1 MFGLNLPSAIKVITS
16 FALSTIAGKS
26 GNLLSTSEVS
36 LIISFVFYAVFQFL
50 WLVFDSLK
58 TNEELLDNP
67 FKLPAVFQ
75 FKNYTEAIEAAGLG
89 RLIINSLVISTC
101 ATFLNIL
108 FASMCAFVIARHT
121 FWGKN
126 VLFLMITAGIL
137 VPLNALII
145 PYFAIINFLN
155 LYDTRIGLILVYCAV
170 GLPVSTFILTE
181 FFRSI
186 PKEIEEASFLDGC
199 NFVAR
204 YFRIM
209 LPLALPGLATAGTFQ
224 FILCWNEFIYA
235 MLLTSSTEIRTIQFG
250 ISYFTNQ
257 FFSDYVGMFAAVVV
271 SILPSITVFILF
283 KERVIT
289 GLTAGS
295 VKG

>member
-1 MFGLNLPSAIKVITS
+1 MQKDLSLNFYFIFKWVI
-16 FALSTIAGKS
+16 
-26 GNLLSTSEVS
+26 
-36 LIISFVFYAVFQFL
+36 IISFVFYAVFPFL
-50 WLVFDSLK
+50 WLVLASLK
-58 TNEELLDNP
+58 TNAELLNNP
-67 FKLPAVFQ
+67 FTLPEVFQ
-75 FKNYTEAIEAAGLG
+75 FKNYSNAIQEAGLG
-89 RLIINSLVISTC
+89 RLIINSLVISTS

-108 FASMCAFVIARHT
+108 FSSMCAFAIARHT
-121 FWGKN
+121 FWGNN

-155 LYDTRIGLILVYCAV
+155 LYDTRIGLIIVYCAV

-181 FFRSI
+181 FFKSI
-186 PKEIEEASFLDGC
+186 PKEIEEASYLDGC
-199 NFVAR
+199 NFAAR
-204 YFRIM
+204 YFKIM
-209 LPLALPGLATAGTFQ
+209 LPLALPGLATEGTFQ

-235 MLLTSSTEIRTIQFG
+235 MLLTSSTDIRTIQFG

-257 FFSDYVGMFAAVVV
+257 FFSDYVGMFAAVVI
-271 SILPSITVFILF
+271 SIIPSITVFILF
-283 KERVIT
+283 QEKVIN

>member
-1 MFGLNLPSAIKVITS
+1 MQKDLSSNFYFIFKWVI
-16 FALSTIAGKS
+16 
-26 GNLLSTSEVS
+26 
-36 LIISFVFYAVFQFL
+36 IISFVFYAVFPFL
-50 WLVFDSLK
+50 WLVLASLK
-58 TNEELLDNP
+58 TNAELLNNP
-67 FKLPAVFQ
+67 FTLPEVFQ
-75 FKNYTEAIEAAGLG
+75 FKNYSNAIQEAGLG
-89 RLIINSLVISTC
+89 RLIINSLVISTS

-108 FASMCAFVIARHT
+108 FSSMCAFAIARHT
-121 FWGKN
+121 FWGNN
-126 VLFLMITAGIL
+126 VLFLMISAGIL

-155 LYDTRIGLILVYCAV
+155 LYDTRIGLIIVYCAV

-181 FFRSI
+181 FFKSI
-186 PKEIEEASFLDGC
+186 PKEIEEASYLDGC
-199 NFVAR
+199 NFAAR
-204 YFRIM
+204 YFKIM

-235 MLLTSSTEIRTIQFG
+235 MLLTSSTDIRTIQFG

-257 FFSDYVGMFAAVVV
+257 FFSDYVGMFAAVVI
-271 SILPSITVFILF
+271 SIIPSITVFILF
-283 KERVIT
+283 QEKVIS

>member
-1 MFGLNLPSAIKVITS
+1 MKRDLSANFYFIFKWVI
-16 FALSTIAGKS
+16 
-26 GNLLSTSEVS
+26 
-36 LIISFVFYAVFQFL
+36 IISFVFYAVFPFL
-50 WLVFDSLK
+50 WLVLASLK
-58 TNEELLDNP
+58 TNAELLDNP

-108 FASMCAFVIARHT
+108 FASMCAFAIARHT

-155 LYDTRIGLILVYCAV
+155 LYDTRIGLILVYCSI

-181 FFRSI
+181 FFSARVACKI
-186 PKEIEEASFLDGC
+186 PALVFKDSFC
-199 NFVAR
+199 
-204 YFRIM
+204 
-209 LPLALPGLATAGTFQ
+209 
-224 FILCWNEFIYA
+224 
-235 MLLTSSTEIRTIQFG
+235 LL
-250 ISYFTNQ
+250 
-257 FFSDYVGMFAAVVV
+257 V
-271 SILPSITVFILF
+271 S
-283 KERVIT
+283 
-289 GLTAGS
+289 
-295 VKG
+295 

>member
-1 MFGLNLPSAIKVITS
+1 MQKDLSSNFYFIFKWVI
-16 FALSTIAGKS
+16 
-26 GNLLSTSEVS
+26 
-36 LIISFVFYAVFQFL
+36 IISFVFYAVFPFL
-50 WLVFDSLK
+50 WLVLASLK
-58 TNEELLDNP
+58 TNAELLNNP
-67 FKLPAVFQ
+67 FTLPEVFQ
-75 FKNYTEAIEAAGLG
+75 FKNYSNAIQEAGLG
-89 RLIINSLVISTC
+89 RLIINSLVISTS

-108 FASMCAFVIARHT
+108 FSSMCAFAIARHT
-121 FWGKN
+121 FWGNN
-126 VLFLMITAGIL
+126 VLYLMITAGIL

-155 LYDTRIGLILVYCAV
+155 LYDTRIGLIIVYCAV

-181 FFRSI
+181 FFKSI
-186 PKEIEEASFLDGC
+186 PKEIEEASYLDGC
-199 NFVAR
+199 NFAAR
-204 YFRIM
+204 YFKIM

-235 MLLTSSTEIRTIQFG
+235 MLLTSSTDIRTIQFG

-257 FFSDYVGMFAAVVV
+257 FFSDYVGMFAAVVI
-271 SILPSITVFILF
+271 SIIPSITVFILF
-283 KERVIT
+283 QEKVIN

>member
-1 MFGLNLPSAIKVITS
+1 MQKDLSSNFYFIFKWVI
-16 FALSTIAGKS
+16 
-26 GNLLSTSEVS
+26 
-36 LIISFVFYAVFQFL
+36 IISFVFYAVFPFL
-50 WLVFDSLK
+50 WLVLASLK
-58 TNEELLDNP
+58 TNAELLNNP
-67 FKLPAVFQ
+67 FTLPKVFQ
-75 FKNYTEAIEAAGLG
+75 FKNYSNAIQEAGLG
-89 RLIINSLVISTC
+89 RLIINSLVISTS

-108 FASMCAFVIARHT
+108 FSSMCAFAIARHT
-121 FWGKN
+121 FWGNN
-126 VLFLMITAGIL
+126 VLFLMISAGIL

-155 LYDTRIGLILVYCAV
+155 LYDTRIGLIIVYCAV

-181 FFRSI
+181 FFKSI
-186 PKEIEEASFLDGC
+186 PKEIEEASYLDGC
-199 NFVAR
+199 NFAAR
-204 YFRIM
+204 YFKIM

-235 MLLTSSTEIRTIQFG
+235 MLLTSSTDIRTIQFG

-257 FFSDYVGMFAAVVV
+257 FFSDYVGMFAAVVI
-271 SILPSITVFILF
+271 SIIPSITVFILF
-283 KERVIT
+283 QEKVIN

>member
-1 MFGLNLPSAIKVITS
+1 MQKDLSSNFYFIFKWVI
-16 FALSTIAGKS
+16 
-26 GNLLSTSEVS
+26 
-36 LIISFVFYAVFQFL
+36 IISFVFYAVFPFL
-50 WLVFDSLK
+50 WLVLASLK
-58 TNEELLDNP
+58 TNAELLNNP
-67 FKLPAVFQ
+67 FTLPEVFQ
-75 FKNYTEAIEAAGLG
+75 FKNYSNAIQEAGLG
-89 RLIINSLVISTC
+89 RLIINSLVISTS

-108 FASMCAFVIARHT
+108 FSSMCAFAIARHT
-121 FWGKN
+121 FWGNN
-126 VLFLMITAGIL
+126 VLFLMISAGIL

-155 LYDTRIGLILVYCAV
+155 LYDTRIGLIIVYCAV

-181 FFRSI
+181 FFKSI

-199 NFVAR
+199 NFASR
-204 YFRIM
+204 YFKIM

-235 MLLTSSTEIRTIQFG
+235 MLLTSSTDIRTIQFG

-257 FFSDYVGMFAAVVV
+257 FFSDYVGMFAAVVI
-271 SILPSITVFILF
+271 SIIPSITVFILF
-283 KERVIT
+283 QEKVIN

>member
-1 MFGLNLPSAIKVITS
+1 MQKDLSSNFYSIFKWVI
-16 FALSTIAGKS
+16 
-26 GNLLSTSEVS
+26 
-36 LIISFVFYAVFQFL
+36 IISFVFYAVFPFL
-50 WLVFDSLK
+50 WLVLASLK
-58 TNEELLDNP
+58 TNAELLNNP
-67 FKLPAVFQ
+67 FTLPEVFQ
-75 FKNYTEAIEAAGLG
+75 FKNYSNAIEEAGLG
-89 RLIINSLVISTC
+89 KLIINSLIISTS

-108 FASMCAFVIARHT
+108 FSSMCAFAIARHT
-121 FWGKN
+121 FWGNN

-155 LYDTRIGLILVYCAV
+155 LYDTRIGLIIVYCAV

-181 FFRSI
+181 FFKSI
-186 PKEIEEASFLDGC
+186 PKEIEEASYLDGC
-199 NFVAR
+199 NFAAR
-204 YFRIM
+204 YFKIM

-235 MLLTSSTEIRTIQFG
+235 MLLTSSTDIRTIQFG

-257 FFSDYVGMFAAVVV
+257 FFSDYVGMFAAVVI
-271 SILPSITVFILF
+271 SIIPSITVFILF
-283 KERVIT
+283 QEKVIN

>member
-1 MFGLNLPSAIKVITS
+1 MCIR
-16 FALSTIAGKS
+16 
-26 GNLLSTSEVS
+26 
-36 LIISFVFYAVFQFL
+36 
-50 WLVFDSLK
+50 DR
-58 TNEELLDNP
+58 
-67 FKLPAVFQ
+67 
-75 FKNYTEAIEAAGLG
+75 NYTEAIEAAGLG

-155 LYDTRIGLILVYCAV
+155 LYDTRIGLILVYCAI

-283 KERVIT
+283 QERVIT

>member
-1 MFGLNLPSAIKVITS
+1 MQRD
-16 FALSTIAGKS
+16 LSTNIYAVIKW
-26 GNLLSTSEVS
+26 
-36 LIISFVFYAVFQFL
+36 IIIVSFVFYAIFPFL
-50 WLVFDSLK
+50 WLVLASLK
-58 TNEELLDNP
+58 TNAELLDDP
-67 FKLPAVFQ
+67 FKLPKVFQ
-75 FKNYTEAIEAAGLG
+75 FKNYTDAIEAAGLG
-89 RLIINSLVISTC
+89 RLIINSLVISIS

-108 FASMCAFVIARHT
+108 FSSMCAFAIARHT
-121 FWGKN
+121 FWGRN
-126 VLFLMITAGIL
+126 VLFLTISAGIL

-145 PYFAIINFLN
+145 PYFAIINYLN
-155 LYDTRIGLILVYCAV
+155 LYDTKTGLILVYCAI

-181 FFRSI
+181 FFKSI
-186 PKEIEEASFLDGC
+186 PKEIEEAAYLDGC
-199 NFVAR
+199 NFVSR

-235 MLLTSSTEIRTIQFG
+235 MLLTSSTDIRTIQFG

-283 KERVIT
+283 QEKVIS

>member
-1 MFGLNLPSAIKVITS
+1 MQKDLSSNFYFIFKWVI
-16 FALSTIAGKS
+16 
-26 GNLLSTSEVS
+26 
-36 LIISFVFYAVFQFL
+36 IISFVFYAVFPFL
-50 WLVFDSLK
+50 WLVLASLK
-58 TNEELLDNP
+58 TNAELLNNP
-67 FKLPAVFQ
+67 FALPEVFQ
-75 FKNYTEAIEAAGLG
+75 FKNYSNAIQEAGLG
-89 RLIINSLVISTC
+89 KLIINSLIISTS

-108 FASMCAFVIARHT
+108 FSSMCAFAIARHT
-121 FWGKN
+121 FWGNN

-155 LYDTRIGLILVYCAV
+155 LYDTRIGLIIVYCAV

-181 FFRSI
+181 FFKSI
-186 PKEIEEASFLDGC
+186 PKEIEEASYLDGC
-199 NFVAR
+199 NFAAR
-204 YFRIM
+204 YFKIM

-235 MLLTSSTEIRTIQFG
+235 MLLTSSTDIRTIQFG

-257 FFSDYVGMFAAVVV
+257 FFSDYVGMFAAVVI
-271 SILPSITVFILF
+271 SIIPSITVFILF
-283 KERVIT
+283 QEKVIN

>member
-1 MFGLNLPSAIKVITS
+1 MQRD
-16 FALSTIAGKS
+16 LSTNFYS
-26 GNLLSTSEVS
+26 
-36 LIISFVFYAVFQFL
+36 IIKWIIIVLFVFYAIFPFL
-50 WLVFDSLK
+50 WLVLASLK
-58 TNEELLDNP
+58 TNAELLDDP
-67 FKLPAVFQ
+67 FKLPKVFQ
-75 FKNYTEAIEAAGLG
+75 FKNYTDAIEAAGLG
-89 RLIINSLVISTC
+89 RLIINSLVISTS

-108 FASMCAFVIARHT
+108 FSSMVAFAIARHT
-121 FWGKN
+121 FWGRN
-126 VLFLMITAGIL
+126 VLFLTISAGIL

-145 PYFAIINFLN
+145 PYFAIINYLN
-155 LYDTRIGLILVYCAV
+155 LYDTRTGLILVYCAI

-181 FFRSI
+181 FFKSI
-186 PKEIEEASFLDGC
+186 PKEIEEAAYLDGC
-199 NFVAR
+199 NFVSR

-235 MLLTSSTEIRTIQFG
+235 MLLTSSTDIRTIQFG

-283 KERVIT
+283 QEKVIS

>member
-1 MFGLNLPSAIKVITS
+1 MKID
-16 FALSTIAGKS
+16 LST
-26 GNLLSTSEVS
+26 NLYFYFKWII
-36 LIISFVFYAVFQFL
+36 IISFVLYAIFPFL
-50 WLVFDSLK
+50 WLILASLK
-58 TNEELLDNP
+58 TNAELLDDP
-67 FKLPAVFQ
+67 FKLPEVFQ
-75 FKNYTEAIEAAGLG
+75 FKNYTEAIEAAGLIQ
-89 RLIINSLVISTC
+89 LIINSLVISSS
-101 ATFLNIL
+101 ATFLNVLIS
-108 FASMCAFVIARHT
+108 SMCAFAIARHI
-121 FWGKN
+121 FWGNN
-126 VLFLMITAGIL
+126 VLFLMISSGIL
-137 VPLNALII
+137 IPLNALII
-145 PYFAIINFLN
+145 PYYAIINFLH
-155 LYDTRIGLILVYCAV
+155 LYDTRTGLILVYCAV

-181 FFRSI
+181 FFKSI
-186 PKEIEEASFLDGC
+186 PKEIEEASTVDGC
-199 NFVAR
+199 NFVSR

-209 LPLALPGLATAGTFQ
+209 LPLAIPGLMTAGTFQ

-283 KERVIT
+283 QERVIT

>member
-1 MFGLNLPSAIKVITS
+1 MQRD
-16 FALSTIAGKS
+16 LSTNIYS
-26 GNLLSTSEVS
+26 
-36 LIISFVFYAVFQFL
+36 IIKWIIIVSFVFYAIFPFL
-50 WLVFDSLK
+50 WLVLASLK
-58 TNEELLDNP
+58 TNAELLDDP
-67 FKLPAVFQ
+67 FKLPKVFQ
-75 FKNYTEAIEAAGLG
+75 FKNYTDAIEAAGLG
-89 RLIINSLVISTC
+89 RLIINSLVIGIS

-108 FASMCAFVIARHT
+108 FSSMCAFAIARHT
-121 FWGKN
+121 FWGRN
-126 VLFLMITAGIL
+126 VLFLTISAGIL

-145 PYFAIINFLN
+145 PYFAIINYLN
-155 LYDTRIGLILVYCAV
+155 LYDTRTGLILVYCAI

-181 FFRSI
+181 FFKSI
-186 PKEIEEASFLDGC
+186 PKEIEEAAYLDGC
-199 NFVAR
+199 NFVSR

-235 MLLTSSTEIRTIQFG
+235 MLLTSSTDIRTIQFG

-283 KERVIT
+283 QEKVIS

>member
-1 MFGLNLPSAIKVITS
+1 MQKDLSSS
-16 FALSTIAGKS
+16 FYFIFKWII
-26 GNLLSTSEVS
+26 
-36 LIISFVFYAVFQFL
+36 IISFVFYAVFPFL
-50 WLVFDSLK
+50 WLVLASLK
-58 TNEELLDNP
+58 TNAELLNNP
-67 FKLPAVFQ
+67 FALPEVFQ
-75 FKNYTEAIEAAGLG
+75 FKNYSNAIQEAGLG
-89 RLIINSLVISTC
+89 RLIINSLVISTS

-108 FASMCAFVIARHT
+108 FSSMCAFAIARHT
-121 FWGKN
+121 FWGNN

-155 LYDTRIGLILVYCAV
+155 LYDTRIGLIIVYCAV

-181 FFRSI
+181 FFKSI
-186 PKEIEEASFLDGC
+186 PKEIEEASYLDGC
-199 NFVAR
+199 NFAAR
-204 YFRIM
+204 YFKIM

-235 MLLTSSTEIRTIQFG
+235 MLLTSSTDIRTIQFG

-257 FFSDYVGMFAAVVV
+257 FFSDYVGMFAAVVI
-271 SILPSITVFILF
+271 SIIPSITVFILF
-283 KERVIT
+283 QEKVIN

>member
-1 MFGLNLPSAIKVITS
+1 MQRD
-16 FALSTIAGKS
+16 LSTNFYSIIKWII
-26 GNLLSTSEVS
+26 
-36 LIISFVFYAVFQFL
+36 IISFVFYAIFPFL
-50 WLVFDSLK
+50 WLVLASLK
-58 TNEELLDNP
+58 TNAELLDDP
-67 FKLPAVFQ
+67 FKLPKVFQ
-75 FKNYTEAIEAAGLG
+75 FKNYIDAIEAAGLG
-89 RLIINSLVISTC
+89 RLIINSLVISTS

-108 FASMCAFVIARHT
+108 FSSMVAFAIARHT
-121 FWGKN
+121 FWGRN
-126 VLFLMITAGIL
+126 VLFLTISAGIL

-145 PYFAIINFLN
+145 PYFAIINYLN
-155 LYDTRIGLILVYCAV
+155 LYDTRTGLILVYCAI

-181 FFRSI
+181 FFKSI
-186 PKEIEEASFLDGC
+186 PKEIEEAAYLDGC
-199 NFVAR
+199 NFVSR

-235 MLLTSSTEIRTIQFG
+235 MLLTSSTDIRTIQFG

-283 KERVIT
+283 QEKVIS

>member
-1 MFGLNLPSAIKVITS
+1 MQKDLSSSFYFIFKWVI
-16 FALSTIAGKS
+16 
-26 GNLLSTSEVS
+26 
-36 LIISFVFYAVFQFL
+36 IISFVFYAVFPFL
-50 WLVFDSLK
+50 WLVLASMK
-58 TNEELLDNP
+58 TNAELLNNP
-67 FKLPAVFQ
+67 FALPEVFQ
-75 FKNYTEAIEAAGLG
+75 FKNYSNAIQEAGLG
-89 RLIINSLVISTC
+89 RLIINSLVISTS

-108 FASMCAFVIARHT
+108 FSSMCAFAIARHT
-121 FWGKN
+121 FWGNN

-155 LYDTRIGLILVYCAV
+155 LYDTRIGLIIVYCAV

-181 FFRSI
+181 FFKSI
-186 PKEIEEASFLDGC
+186 PKEIEEASYLDGC
-199 NFVAR
+199 NFAAR
-204 YFRIM
+204 YFKIM

-235 MLLTSSTEIRTIQFG
+235 MLLTSSTDIRTIQFG

-257 FFSDYVGMFAAVVV
+257 FFSDYVGMFAAVVI
-271 SILPSITVFILF
+271 SIIPSITVFILF
-283 KERVIT
+283 QEKVIN

>member
-1 MFGLNLPSAIKVITS
+1 MQKDLSSNFYFIFKWVI
-16 FALSTIAGKS
+16 
-26 GNLLSTSEVS
+26 
-36 LIISFVFYAVFQFL
+36 IISFVFYAVFPFF
-50 WLVFDSLK
+50 WLVLASLK
-58 TNEELLDNP
+58 TNPELLNNP
-67 FKLPAVFQ
+67 FTLPEVFQ
-75 FKNYTEAIEAAGLG
+75 FKNYSNAIQEAGLG
-89 RLIINSLVISTC
+89 RLIINSLVISTS

-108 FASMCAFVIARHT
+108 FSSMCAFAIARHT
-121 FWGKN
+121 FWGNN

-155 LYDTRIGLILVYCAV
+155 LYDTRIGLIMVYCAV

-181 FFRSI
+181 FFKSI
-186 PKEIEEASFLDGC
+186 PKEIEEASYLDGC
-199 NFVAR
+199 NFAAR
-204 YFRIM
+204 YFKIM

-235 MLLTSSTEIRTIQFG
+235 MLLTSSTDIRTIQFG

-257 FFSDYVGMFAAVVV
+257 FFSDYVGMFAAVVI
-271 SILPSITVFILF
+271 SIIPSITVFILF
-283 KERVIT
+283 QEKVIN

>member
-1 MFGLNLPSAIKVITS
+1 MRKDLSSNFYFIFKWVI
-16 FALSTIAGKS
+16 
-26 GNLLSTSEVS
+26 
-36 LIISFVFYAVFQFL
+36 IISFVFYAVFPFL
-50 WLVFDSLK
+50 WLVLASLK
-58 TNEELLDNP
+58 TNAELLNNP
-67 FKLPAVFQ
+67 FTLPEVFQ
-75 FKNYTEAIEAAGLG
+75 FKNYSNAIQEAGLG
-89 RLIINSLVISTC
+89 RLIINSLVISTS

-108 FASMCAFVIARHT
+108 FSSMCAFAIARHT
-121 FWGKN
+121 FWGNN
-126 VLFLMITAGIL
+126 VLFLMISAGIL

-155 LYDTRIGLILVYCAV
+155 LYDTRIGLIIVYCAV

-181 FFRSI
+181 FFKSI
-186 PKEIEEASFLDGC
+186 PKEIEEASYLDGC
-199 NFVAR
+199 NFAAR
-204 YFRIM
+204 YFKIM

-235 MLLTSSTEIRTIQFG
+235 MLLTSSTDIRTIQFG

-257 FFSDYVGMFAAVVV
+257 FFSDYVGMFAAVVI
-271 SILPSITVFILF
+271 SIIPSITVFILF
-283 KERVIT
+283 QEKVIN

>member
-1 MFGLNLPSAIKVITS
+1 MQKDLSSNFYFIFKWVI
-16 FALSTIAGKS
+16 
-26 GNLLSTSEVS
+26 
-36 LIISFVFYAVFQFL
+36 IISFVFYAVFPFL
-50 WLVFDSLK
+50 WLVLASLK
-58 TNEELLDNP
+58 TNAELLNNP
-67 FKLPAVFQ
+67 FKLPEVFQ
-75 FKNYTEAIEAAGLG
+75 FKNYSNAIQEAGLG
-89 RLIINSLVISTC
+89 RLIINSLVISTS

-108 FASMCAFVIARHT
+108 FSSMCAFAIARHT
-121 FWGKN
+121 FWGNN

-155 LYDTRIGLILVYCAV
+155 LYDTRIGLIIVYCAV

-181 FFRSI
+181 FFKSI
-186 PKEIEEASFLDGC
+186 PKEIEEASYLDGC
-199 NFVAR
+199 NFAAR
-204 YFRIM
+204 YFKIM

-235 MLLTSSTEIRTIQFG
+235 MLLTSSTDIRTIQFG

-257 FFSDYVGMFAAVVV
+257 FFSDYVGMFAAVVI
-271 SILPSITVFILF
+271 SIIPSITVFILF
-283 KERVIT
+283 QEKVIN

>member
-1 MFGLNLPSAIKVITS
+1 MQKDLSSSFYFIFKWVI
-16 FALSTIAGKS
+16 
-26 GNLLSTSEVS
+26 
-36 LIISFVFYAVFQFL
+36 IISFVFYAVFPFL
-50 WLVFDSLK
+50 WLVLASLK
-58 TNEELLDNP
+58 TNAELLNNP
-67 FKLPAVFQ
+67 FALPEVFQ
-75 FKNYTEAIEAAGLG
+75 FKNYSNAIQEAGLG
-89 RLIINSLVISTC
+89 RLIINSLVISTS

-108 FASMCAFVIARHT
+108 FSSMCAFAIARHT
-121 FWGKN
+121 FWGNN

-155 LYDTRIGLILVYCAV
+155 LYDTRIGLIIVYCAV

-181 FFRSI
+181 FFKSI
-186 PKEIEEASFLDGC
+186 PKEIEEASYLDGC
-199 NFVAR
+199 NFAAR
-204 YFRIM
+204 YFKIM

-235 MLLTSSTEIRTIQFG
+235 MLLTSSTDIRTIQFG

-257 FFSDYVGMFAAVVV
+257 FFSDYVGMFAAVVI
-271 SILPSITVFILF
+271 SIIPSITVFILF
-283 KERVIT
+283 QEKVIN

>member
-1 MFGLNLPSAIKVITS
+1 MQRD
-16 FALSTIAGKS
+16 LSTNFYSIIKWII
-26 GNLLSTSEVS
+26 
-36 LIISFVFYAVFQFL
+36 IISFVFYAIFPFL
-50 WLVFDSLK
+50 WLVLASLK
-58 TNEELLDNP
+58 TNAELLDDP
-67 FKLPAVFQ
+67 FKLPKVFQ
-75 FKNYTEAIEAAGLG
+75 FKNYTDAIEAAGLG
-89 RLIINSLVISTC
+89 RLIINSLVISTS

-108 FASMCAFVIARHT
+108 FSSMVAFAIARHT
-121 FWGKN
+121 FWGRN
-126 VLFLMITAGIL
+126 VLFLTISAGIV

-145 PYFAIINFLN
+145 PYFAIINYLN
-155 LYDTRIGLILVYCAV
+155 LYDTRTGLILVYCAI

-181 FFRSI
+181 FFKSI
-186 PKEIEEASFLDGC
+186 PKEIEEAAYLDGC
-199 NFVAR
+199 NFVSR

-235 MLLTSSTEIRTIQFG
+235 MLLTSSTDIRTIQFG

-283 KERVIT
+283 QEKVIS

>member
-1 MFGLNLPSAIKVITS
+1 MQRD
-16 FALSTIAGKS
+16 LSTNFYSIIKWII
-26 GNLLSTSEVS
+26 
-36 LIISFVFYAVFQFL
+36 IISFVFYAIFPFL
-50 WLVFDSLK
+50 WLVLASLK
-58 TNEELLDNP
+58 TNAELLDDP
-67 FKLPAVFQ
+67 FKLPKVFQ
-75 FKNYTEAIEAAGLG
+75 FKNYTDAIEAAGLG
-89 RLIINSLVISTC
+89 RLIINSLVISTS

-108 FASMCAFVIARHT
+108 FSSMVAFAIARHT
-121 FWGKN
+121 FCGRN
-126 VLFLMITAGIL
+126 VLFLTISAGIL

-145 PYFAIINFLN
+145 PYFAIINYLN
-155 LYDTRIGLILVYCAV
+155 LYDTRTGLILVYCAI

-181 FFRSI
+181 FFKSI
-186 PKEIEEASFLDGC
+186 PKEIEEAAYLDGC
-199 NFVAR
+199 NFVSR

-235 MLLTSSTEIRTIQFG
+235 MLLTSSTDIRTIQFG

-283 KERVIT
+283 QEKVIS

>member
-1 MFGLNLPSAIKVITS
+1 MQKDLSSNFYFIFKWVI
-16 FALSTIAGKS
+16 
-26 GNLLSTSEVS
+26 
-36 LIISFVFYAVFQFL
+36 IISFVFYAVFPFL
-50 WLVFDSLK
+50 WLLLASLK
-58 TNEELLDNP
+58 TNAELLNNP
-67 FKLPAVFQ
+67 FALPEVFQ
-75 FKNYTEAIEAAGLG
+75 FKNYSNAIQEAGLG
-89 RLIINSLVISTC
+89 RLIINSLVISTS

-108 FASMCAFVIARHT
+108 FSSMCAFAIARHT
-121 FWGKN
+121 FWGN
-126 VLFLMITAGIL
+126 NILFLMITAGIL

-155 LYDTRIGLILVYCAV
+155 LYDTRIGLIIVYCAV

-181 FFRSI
+181 FFKSI
-186 PKEIEEASFLDGC
+186 PKEIEEASYLDGC
-199 NFVAR
+199 NFAAR
-204 YFRIM
+204 YFKIM

-235 MLLTSSTEIRTIQFG
+235 MLLTSSTDIRTIQFG

-257 FFSDYVGMFAAVVV
+257 FFSDYVGMFAAVVI
-271 SILPSITVFILF
+271 SIIPSITVFILF
-283 KERVIT
+283 QEKVIN

>member
-1 MFGLNLPSAIKVITS
+1 MQKDLSSNFYFIFKWVI
-16 FALSTIAGKS
+16 
-26 GNLLSTSEVS
+26 
-36 LIISFVFYAVFQFL
+36 IISFVFYAVFPFL
-50 WLVFDSLK
+50 WLVLASLK
-58 TNEELLDNP
+58 TNAELLNNP
-67 FKLPAVFQ
+67 FALPEVFQ
-75 FKNYTEAIEAAGLG
+75 FKNYSNAIQEAGLG
-89 RLIINSLVISTC
+89 RLIINSLVISTS

-108 FASMCAFVIARHT
+108 FSSMCAFAIARHT
-121 FWGKN
+121 FWGNN

-155 LYDTRIGLILVYCAV
+155 LYDTRIGLIIVYCAV

-181 FFRSI
+181 FFKSI
-186 PKEIEEASFLDGC
+186 PKEIEEASYLDGC
-199 NFVAR
+199 NFAAR
-204 YFRIM
+204 YFKIM

-235 MLLTSSTEIRTIQFG
+235 MLLTSSTDIRTIQFG

-257 FFSDYVGMFAAVVV
+257 FFSDYVGMFAAVVI
-271 SILPSITVFILF
+271 SIIPSITVFILF
-283 KERVIT
+283 QEKVIN

>member
-1 MFGLNLPSAIKVITS
+1 MQRD
-16 FALSTIAGKS
+16 LSTNIYAVIKW
-26 GNLLSTSEVS
+26 
-36 LIISFVFYAVFQFL
+36 IIIVSFVFYAIFPFL
-50 WLVFDSLK
+50 WLVLASLK
-58 TNEELLDNP
+58 TNAELLDDP
-67 FKLPAVFQ
+67 FKLPKVFQ
-75 FKNYTEAIEAAGLG
+75 FKNYTDAIEAAGLG
-89 RLIINSLVISTC
+89 RLIINSLVISIS

-108 FASMCAFVIARHT
+108 FSSMCAFAIARHT
-121 FWGKN
+121 FWGRN
-126 VLFLMITAGIL
+126 VLFLTISAGIL

-145 PYFAIINFLN
+145 PYFAIINYLN
-155 LYDTRIGLILVYCAV
+155 LYDTRTGLILVYCAI

-181 FFRSI
+181 FFKSI
-186 PKEIEEASFLDGC
+186 PKEIEEAAFLDGC
-199 NFVAR
+199 NFVSR

-235 MLLTSSTEIRTIQFG
+235 MLLTSSTDIRTIQFG

-283 KERVIT
+283 QEKVIS

>member
-1 MFGLNLPSAIKVITS
+1 MQKDLSLNFYFIFKWVI
-16 FALSTIAGKS
+16 
-26 GNLLSTSEVS
+26 
-36 LIISFVFYAVFQFL
+36 IISFVFYAVFPFL
-50 WLVFDSLK
+50 WLVLASLK
-58 TNEELLDNP
+58 TNAELLNNP
-67 FKLPAVFQ
+67 FTLPEVFQ
-75 FKNYTEAIEAAGLG
+75 FKNYSNAIQEAGLG
-89 RLIINSLVISTC
+89 RLIINSLVISTS

-108 FASMCAFVIARHT
+108 FSSMCAFAIARHT
-121 FWGKN
+121 FWGNN

-155 LYDTRIGLILVYCAV
+155 LYDTRIGLIIVYCAV

-181 FFRSI
+181 FFKSI
-186 PKEIEEASFLDGC
+186 PKEIEEASYLDGC
-199 NFVAR
+199 NFAAR
-204 YFRIM
+204 YFKIM

-235 MLLTSSTEIRTIQFG
+235 MLLTSSTDIRTIQFG

-257 FFSDYVGMFAAVVV
+257 FFSDYVGMFAAVVI
-271 SILPSITVFILF
+271 SIIPSITVFILF
-283 KERVIT
+283 QEKVIN

>member
-1 MFGLNLPSAIKVITS
+1 MQKDLSSNFYFIFKWVI
-16 FALSTIAGKS
+16 
-26 GNLLSTSEVS
+26 
-36 LIISFVFYAVFQFL
+36 IISFVFYAVFPFL
-50 WLVFDSLK
+50 WLVLASLK
-58 TNEELLDNP
+58 TNAELLNNP
-67 FKLPAVFQ
+67 FTLPEVFQ
-75 FKNYTEAIEAAGLG
+75 FKNYSNAIQEAGLG
-89 RLIINSLVISTC
+89 KLIINSLIISTS

-108 FASMCAFVIARHT
+108 FSSMCAFAIARHT
-121 FWGKN
+121 FWGNN

-155 LYDTRIGLILVYCAV
+155 LYDTRIGLIIVYCAV

-181 FFRSI
+181 FFKSI
-186 PKEIEEASFLDGC
+186 PKEIEEASYLDGC
-199 NFVAR
+199 NFAAR
-204 YFRIM
+204 YFKIM

-235 MLLTSSTEIRTIQFG
+235 MLLTSSTDIRTIQFG

-257 FFSDYVGMFAAVVV
+257 FFSDYVGMFAAVVI
-271 SILPSITVFILF
+271 SIIPSITVFILF
-283 KERVIT
+283 QEKVIN